1 MKEQTTIAIG
11 KIIEFVYEKVADPSA
26 ENVCC
31 AYLRQAHMGKQSRFN
46 GNMVTW
52 FSVLDR
58 GVGPSLLFVYILIV
72 IEKEKSTKMV
82 ISKSMVK
89 CFLILLLF

>member
-1 MKEQTTIAIG
+1 MSFPRGIQMEEQTRITIG
-11 KIIEFVYEKVADPSA
+11 KIIEFVCEKVADPSA
-26 ENVCC
+26 EDVCC

-58 GVGPSLLFVYILIV
+58 GVGPLSLCPSYTF
-72 IEKEKSTKMV
+72 
-82 ISKSMVK
+82 
-89 CFLILLLF
+89 